1 MGYQWDFGPVWRN
14 MDGLLLGLMGT
25 LKLTAACL
33 MLAIPLGLLLALM
46 RMSGKRPL
54 AGLALVYIDFFRTAA
69 SLVLIFWFFFAFPML
84 VQLDFDA
91 FTAAFLAIGLQ
102 GAAYFAEVFRGGI
115 TSIGQGQWEAARAIG
130 MSNATALRYI
140 ILPQAVRRMLP
151 VFFTRA
157 TLILKTTTLA
167 SAIAY
172 SDIVYVAFRVS
183 SDTYRPIETFT
194 VTGLIFFAVIFT
206 LSRCVALLERRLA
219 VAT

>member
-1 MGYQWDFGPVWRN
+1 MNYQWDFGPVWRN
-14 MDGLLLGLMGT
+14 LDGLAIGLFGT

-33 MLAIPLGLLLALM
+33 ALAVPLGLLLAIFRL
-46 RMSGKRPL
+46 SGSRAL
-54 AGLALVYIDFFRTAA
+54 SGLALVYIDFFRTAA

-84 VQLDFDA
+84 VNLDFTA

-115 TSIGQGQWEAARAIG
+115 TSISRGQWEAARAIG
-130 MSNATALRYI
+130 MSDAVAMRHI

-157 TLILKTTTLA
+157 TLMLKTTTLA

-172 SDIVYVAFRVS
+172 TDIVYVAFRIS

-194 VTGLIFFAVIFT
+194 VTGLVFFILIFT
-206 LSRCVALLERRLA
+206 LSRFAAFLERRLA

>member
-14 MDGLLLGLMGT
+14 LDALGFGLLGT

-33 MLAIPLGLLLALM
+33 ILAIPLGLLLAIM
-46 RMSGKRPL
+46 RMSGVRL
-54 AGLALVYIDFFRTAA
+54 LSGIALVYIDFFRTAA

-84 VQLDFDA
+84 VNLDFDA
-91 FTAAFLAIGLQ
+91 FTAALLAIGLQ

-115 TSIGQGQWEAARAIG
+115 ASIGRGQWEAARAIG
-130 MSNATALRYI
+130 MSNAVAMRYI

-172 SDIVYVAFRVS
+172 SDIVYVAFRIS

-194 VTGLIFFAVIFT
+194 VTGLIFFVVIFT
-206 LSRCVALLERRLA
+206 LSRCVTLLERRIA
-219 VAT
+219 VVT